1 MKKILIF
8 SLLLIV
14 LASCAQSHNVSECI
28 DTSNQVGF
36 WSGTWHGMITFFS
49 FIGSLFDENI
59 AVYAVNNNG
68 HWYDFGFV
76 GGFFMMLRF
85 VVGFVKGASK

>member
-1 MKKILIF
+1 
-8 SLLLIV
+8 
-14 LASCAQSHNVSECI
+14 
-28 DTSNQVGF
+28 
-36 WSGTWHGMITFFS
+36 
-49 FIGSLFDENI
+49 LFDENI

-85 VVGFVKGASK
+85 ITGFLKGSNNSGK